1 MEIRPEDL
9 FKKCSA
15 CAGTG
20 RVSPPRGDGDPV
32 FITGADVLI
41 PCEKCDGKGMM
52 LTDSGTVLR
61 AFFQMM
67 QDGKL

>member
-9 FKKCSA
+9 FKKCSS

-20 RVSPPRGDGDPV
+20 NVAPSGGEGEPRFIPGGDN
-32 FITGADVLI
+32 TL

>member
-9 FKKCSA
+9 FHKCSA

-20 RVSPPRGDGDPV
+20 KITSPRAVDDVG
-32 FITGADVLI
+32 TEAGASCDR
-41 PCEKCDGKGMM
+41 CDGRGMM

-61 AFFQMM
+61 AFLQMF
-67 QDGKL
+67 QDGKI

>member
-20 RVSPPRGDGDPV
+20 KVATKNGGDPIYV
-32 FITGADVLI
+32 TEGAV
-41 PCEKCDGKGMM
+41 PTACEKCDGKGIM

-67 QDGKL
+67 QDGKF

>member
-20 RVSPPRGDGDPV
+20 KVATSSGGEPV
-32 FITGADVLI
+32 YVTEGQTPT

-67 QDGKL
+67 QDGKF

>member
-1 MEIRPEDL
+1 MEIRREDL
-9 FKKCSA
+9 FHKCTA
-15 CAGTG
+15 CGG
-20 RVSPPRGDGDPV
+20 DGIISPPREPGEAVPATGDKG
-32 FITGADVLI
+32 T
-41 PCEKCDGKGMM
+41 KCDRCDGRGMM